1 MLDVLNSDV
10 DSLCQNPVLDTL
22 VENDT
27 DGSTGDVKDTS
38 GLAVVGLVWHTL
50 LHVTSTLYKCKGKN
64 VKFKKNKRELVLSL
78 RFLK

>member
-38 GLAVVGLVWHTL
+38 GLTVVGLVWHTL

-64 VKFKKNKRELVLSL
+64 VK
-78 RFLK
+78 